1 MLLRLSNLSVTF
13 ATRDG
18 PVPAVR
24 DVNLELGRDRIVAVV
39 GESGAGKTTLGLA
52 ILNLL
57 PANAQISGQVLLDG
71 HDVLAMSGNE
81 LRSIRGREVSMVF
94 QDPASGLNPVLT
106 IGDQVS
112 EILCNHLGISRKEA
126 RRDSIEVLKRMGIRD
141 PEKIIDQY
149 PFHLSGGMA
158 QRVMIG
164 IAMAL
169 EPRLLIA
176 DEPTSSLD
184 VTVQAQILA
193 ELRQLKESSQTS
205 ILLITH
211 DLGVVAQM
219 AEEVAVMYAGQIV
232 EQGTAIQIF
241 KDPAHPYTEGL
252 LATRPQLVGEPT
264 RPLRSIRGPSPE
276 LETEDDLCPFLP
288 RCHKALSRCRI
299 EAAPRL
305 ATIDGRHPAACYNPI
320 VLN

>member
-1 MLLRLSNLSVTF
+1 V
-13 ATRDG
+13 
-18 PVPAVR
+18 VAVR
-24 DVNLELGRDRIVAVV
+24 HVNLDLRRDSIVAVV
-39 GESGAGKTTLGLA
+39 GESGAGKTTLGLS

-57 PANAQISGQVLLDG
+57 PGNAEVSGQVLLDG
-71 HDVLAMSGNE
+71 RDILAMSGNE
-81 LRSIRGREVSMVF
+81 LRSIRGREISMVF

-112 EILCNHLGISRKEA
+112 EILCNHLGLSRKEA
-126 RRDSIEVLKRMGIRD
+126 MRQSIDVLKKMGIRD
-141 PEKIIDQY
+141 ADKIIDQY

-232 EQGTAIQIF
+232 EQGTAVQVF

-252 LATRPQLVGEPT
+252 LATRPQLIGEPT
-264 RPLRSIRGPSPE
+264 RPLRSIRGPSPDFE
-276 LETEDDLCPFLP
+276 SEDDLCPFLP
-288 RCHKALSRCRI
+288 RCHKALSRCRV
-299 EAAPRL
+299 ETAPYLAAL
-305 ATIDGRHPAACYNPI
+305 EGRHAVACYNPI

>member
-1 MLLRLSNLSVTF
+1 LLEVRNLSVDF

-24 DVNLELGRDRIVAVV
+24 DVSLSLPRDSIVALV

-57 PANAQISGQVLLDG
+57 PGNAQITGEVLLDG
-71 HDVLAMSGNE
+71 RNVLTMSGSE
-81 LRSIRGREVSMVF
+81 LRSIRGREISIVF

-112 EILCNHLGISRKEA
+112 EILCNHLGMSRKEA
-126 RRDSIEVLKRMGIRD
+126 RRDSIDVLRRMGIRD

-219 AEEVAVMYAGQIV
+219 AEEVAIMYAGQIV
-232 EQGTAIQIF
+232 EQGTTMQIF

-252 LATRPQLVGEPT
+252 LATRPRLDAEPVH
-264 RPLRSIRGPSPE
+264 PLRSIRGPTTDMESE
-276 LETEDDLCPFLP
+276 AELCPFLP
-288 RCHKALSRCRI
+288 RCHKALSRCRM
-299 EAAPRL
+299 EVAPELREL
-305 ATIDGRHPAACYNPI
+305 EGRHAAACYNPI

>member
-1 MLLRLSNLSVTF
+1 MRN
-13 ATRDG
+13 
-18 PVPAVR
+18 
-24 DVNLELGRDRIVAVV
+24 VNLALPADQIVAVV

-52 ILNLL
+52 VLNLL
-57 PANAQISGQVLLDG
+57 PANAEIGGEVLLDG
-71 HDVLAMSGNE
+71 RNILAMSGSE
-81 LRSIRGREVSMVF
+81 LRSIRGREISIVF

-112 EILCNHLGISRKEA
+112 EILCNHLGLSRREA
-126 RRDSIEVLKRMGIRD
+126 RSESIGVLKRMGIRD
-141 PEKIIDQY
+141 AEKIIDQY

-169 EPRLLIA
+169 EPRILIA

-193 ELRQLKESSQTS
+193 ELRQLKDAFQTS

-219 AEEVAVMYAGQIV
+219 AGQVAVMYAGQIV
-232 EQGTAIQIF
+232 EQGTATQIF

-252 LATRPQLVGEPT
+252 LATRPRLYGEPV
-264 RPLRSIRGPSPE
+264 RPLRSIRGPVADME
-276 LETEDDLCPFLP
+276 AETELCPFLP
-288 RCHKALSRCRI
+288 RCHKALARCRTDP
-299 EAAPRL
+299 APEL
-305 ATIDGRHPAACYNPI
+305 GPLEGRHSAACFNPI